1 MLKREDLFDAMSGIR
16 DEYIDSAADLLGYA
30 KEENIMQSETQTA
43 GRYSGRKLG
52 RILLIAAVIV
62 CLLTATAYATGV
74 FTFSTRVPDAEE
86 TFRIR
91 WDESEQG
98 YLEWK
103 DAKLVLTFPAAAES
117 REIEF
122 RPGWLPF
129 ELASEMPG
137 CQPWSGLSSDTWFRR
152 FSAESLMWQNGK
164 AVPFSPGTV
173 AQPLQIEVYSMSQFN
188 DGGGMLMLYCTPG
201 EITEEHWDESDAD
214 VMIFTATEH
223 FDARPE
229 LRMDAYTLTYNHVLL
244 ANAEEGWIVSV
255 CGELDR
261 DTIVKTAKILE
272 IRLSGETFTYDDFD
286 SHFLFFDG
294 GVG

>member
-1 MLKREDLFDAMSGIR
+1 MVNTEKMLDAVGGVR
-16 DEYIDSAADLLGYA
+16 DDYIESAAALLGYT
-30 KEENIMQSETQTA
+30 KEDETMQMN
-43 GRYSGRKLG
+43 SGKVRAL
-52 RILLIAAVIV
+52 RRTLLIAAVIAA
-62 CLLTATAYATGV
+62 LLTTAVLAAY
-74 FTFSTRVPDAEE
+74 FTISHRVPAAEE
-86 TFRIR
+86 TFPFR
-91 WDESEQG
+91 WDDSQTG

-103 DAKLVLTFPAAAES
+103 DAKLVVTFPEKAES
-117 REIEF
+117 KGVEF

-152 FSAESLMWQNGK
+152 FSAESLMWQDGK

-188 DGGGMLMLYCTPG
+188 DGGGMLMLYHTPG

-214 VMIFTATEH
+214 VMIFTATQH

-261 DTIVKTAKILE
+261 DTIVKTAKNLE